1 MYLLPDLRDFHRYPD
16 LVKEI
21 DLVTNSSGLNVLFNN
36 AGIAPKST
44 KITAT
49 KREDLMNTF
58 ETNTVAPIML
68 SQVWIYYVT
77 LFFSH
82 LRIPNHCFCSMLGL
96 FATTE
101 ESRQGKCKL

>member
-1 MYLLPDLRDFHRYPD
+1 MNLLPDLRDFHRYSD

-49 KREDLMNTF
+49 KREDLLNTF

-68 SQVWIYYVT
+68 SQVWIALILLYIICT
-77 LFFSH
+77 L
-82 LRIPNHCFCSMLGL
+82 IPSL
-96 FATTE
+96 AYDTK
-101 ESRQGKCKL
+101 SIISVSV